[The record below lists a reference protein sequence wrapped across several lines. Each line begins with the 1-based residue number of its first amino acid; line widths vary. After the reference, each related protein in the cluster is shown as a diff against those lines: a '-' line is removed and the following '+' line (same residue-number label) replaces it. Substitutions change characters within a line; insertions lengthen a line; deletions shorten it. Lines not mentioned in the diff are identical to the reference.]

1 MIVRIFFCVLCA
13 AVLALGQNA
22 QSYKSTG
29 DSLKGGLLD
38 PSRFSINHSLSMGM
52 ASASGSSLQSQGLYS
67 TLLTYKFSQP
77 LTLNL
82 NFGFPLFSTFSTS
95 QNLSAQNLKSAD
107 YFKNMPIEASL
118 SWKPADNLFFQ
129 LSFVR
134 APANYYYDS
143 YYSPFYYLP
152 VNRGAAMAFDSTRMG
167 R

>member
-1 MIVRIFFCVLCA
+1 MLIRGLVCVLCMTA
-13 AVLALGQNA
+13 LALGQDA

-38 PSRFSINHSLSMGM
+38 PSRFSLHHSLSMGM
-52 ASASGSSLQSQGLYS
+52 ATATGSSLQSQGLYS

-82 NFGFPLFSTFSTS
+82 NFGFPLFSTFSPG
-95 QNLSAQNLKSAD
+95 QNLSAQNIKSAD

-118 SWKPADNLFFQ
+118 SWKPADNMLFQ
-129 LSFVR
+129 LSVIR
-134 APANYYYDS
+134 APGNYYYDNC
-143 YYSPFYYLP
+143 YSPFWYLP
-152 VNRGAAMAFDSTRMG
+152 VNRGAAMVVDSAQTG